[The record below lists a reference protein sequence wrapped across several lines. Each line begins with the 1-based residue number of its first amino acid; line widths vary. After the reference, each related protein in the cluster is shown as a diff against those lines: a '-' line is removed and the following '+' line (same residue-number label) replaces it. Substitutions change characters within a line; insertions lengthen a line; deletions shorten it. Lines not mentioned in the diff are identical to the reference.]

1 MASLN
6 DFFRMEV
13 KSAPRRRSLAP
24 GRYLFLIQLLVA
36 ALLVLGVWQF
46 GDKQNTLGLAAR
58 YIKEEGLSAASAWLP
73 MEEIFPAA
81 AQPQNASP
89 PQFSPPL
96 SGTTVRDFAASAAE
110 NSDGVLIKGAEGD
123 GVKAAAAGIVQQI
136 DHKDGVYT
144 ITLSHADDFTTIYGS
159 LGAVNVQKG
168 DSVEAGAVI
177 ATLSGDTLSFSM
189 QQKGISQDPLAWLF
203 NGV

>member
-58 YIKEEGLSAASAWLP
+58 YVKGRRAFGRLRLAANGGN
-73 MEEIFPAA
+73 FPCCRPTAKRQPAPVFAA
-81 AQPQNASP
+81 AFRHHRA
-89 PQFSPPL
+89 
-96 SGTTVRDFAASAAE
+96 
-110 NSDGVLIKGAEGD
+110 
-123 GVKAAAAGIVQQI
+123 
-136 DHKDGVYT
+136 
-144 ITLSHADDFTTIYGS
+144 
-159 LGAVNVQKG
+159 
-168 DSVEAGAVI
+168 
-177 ATLSGDTLSFSM
+177 
-189 QQKGISQDPLAWLF
+189 
-203 NGV
+203 